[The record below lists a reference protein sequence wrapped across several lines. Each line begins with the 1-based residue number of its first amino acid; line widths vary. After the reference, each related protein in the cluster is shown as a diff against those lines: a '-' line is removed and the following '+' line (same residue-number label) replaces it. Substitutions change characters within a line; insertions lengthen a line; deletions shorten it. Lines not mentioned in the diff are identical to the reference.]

1 MKSWDEFAEGY
12 GTTLGYL
19 QTGYLNAE
27 SPVPSNIA
35 ALDDM
40 LGGGFRP
47 GLHVI
52 GGEPASGKSAF
63 GLFLGMMSA
72 LSGAHIMYASLEM
85 SRNQCIERCLSYCS
99 ISTGSP
105 FSWGEVWKLAVDAR
119 GKDSEAKR
127 LGTVDRFVTEFMKTD
142 PVALAAKTCS
152 EKYSGLLIAD
162 SEELHRLDGL
172 AAATE
177 AGAESGLDLMIVDYL
192 QFVDVEGLS
201 DEYSRVSLVSKQLN
215 QLGVGL
221 DIPIIA
227 LASCSRAGNGKA
239 PDMHAFKGSGN
250 IEYDALS
257 ASIIQRDPD
266 DPNGK
271 RQLFVVKN
279 RFGGM
284 SVADKPL
291 TFLFDGAHNRFE
303 YSEVDNY
310 ESNHESN

>member
-1 MKSWDEFAEGY
+1 MKSWDEFSKGY

-19 QTGYLNAE
+19 QDGYLNAD

-35 ALDDM
+35 ALDDI
-40 LGGGFRP
+40 LSGGFRS

-63 GLFLGMMSA
+63 GLFIGMMSA
-72 LSGAHIMYASLEM
+72 LGGAHIMYASLEM
-85 SRNQCIERCLSYCS
+85 SRDQCIERCLSYCS
-99 ISTGSP
+99 LSSRTP
-105 FSWGEVWKLAVDAR
+105 FGWGEVWRLAVDAR
-119 GKDSEAKR
+119 SRDARARR
-127 LGTVDRFVTEFMKTD
+127 LGNAAEFVLEFMATD
-142 PVALAAKTCS
+142 PVAVAADTFSKS
-152 EKYSGLLIAD
+152 YSGLVIAD
-162 SEELHRLDGL
+162 SDELHGLDGL
-172 AAATE
+172 AAA
-177 AGAESGLDLMIVDYL
+177 AKDGAASGLDMLIVDYL

-201 DEYSRVSLVSKQLN
+201 DEYGRVSLVSKQLN
-215 QLGVGL
+215 RLGVGL
-221 DIPIIA
+221 GIPVIA

-284 SVADKPL
+284 SAADRPL
-291 TFLFDGAHNRFE
+291 TFRFDGAHNKFE

-310 ESNHESN
+310 ESN